1 MPVYINS
8 DGYGI
13 DKGDRFKLV
22 AVYENPTLHNVDA
35 MAGVFILY
43 SPAPQS
49 KSTAEAG
56 K

>member
-8 DGYGI
+8 DGY
-13 DKGDRFKLV
+13 DVEKGDRFKLV
-22 AVYENPTLHNVDA
+22 AVYENPTSHDVDA

-49 KSTAEAG
+49 TSRANTA